1 MEQLDILKCNTLISM
16 LGSEYSSAVT
26 LRGGLHCRGSGN
38 IKQLGKKQGIATN
51 QYIQRMRQVAES
63 PNQIPLKAVLRE
75 EP

>member
-26 LRGGLHCRGSGN
+26 LGGGLHCRGSGN
-38 IKQLGKKQGIATN
+38 IKQLGKN